1 MNTEDKNKQQF
12 SRRDLGKVAVGI
24 GLASLANSSAVI
36 AGTESNHQTK
46 DIPEGYEG
54 NIAVSTILI
63 VRKELEKDADDVWDR
78 HKKWLKETHGPWG
91 MVSYTVAKNNEMK
104 NPLNPTSTETTG
116 RIIYVVHEVYR
127 HLDGLKKHYSESP
140 NGGYVEDFL
149 KICTAEGS
157 SVVVLQGAPVTHSL
171 LPKDCDFPVTIA
183 NNNEGVEKF

>member
-1 MNTEDKNKQQF
+1 MDIEDKKEQQL
-12 SRRDLGKVAVGI
+12 SRRDFGKVAAGI
-24 GLASLANSSAVI
+24 GLASFASSSSLA
-36 AGTESNHQTK
+36 AGTDYRK
-46 DIPEGYEG
+46 DMPEGYEG

-63 VRKELEKDADDVWDR
+63 IRKDLEKDADNVWDR

-104 NPLNPTSTETTG
+104 SPLNPSSTETTG
-116 RIIYVVHEVYR
+116 RIIYVIHEVYR
-127 HLDGLKKHYSESP
+127 HLDGLNKHYSESP

-183 NNNEGVEKF
+183 SDNEGVEKFFDK